1 MNSYGVVKG
10 LKNYDFD
17 QMREEIRKRNE
28 QREED
33 EENAE
38 FAMSEN
44 PYISPSSTRT
54 PLRRKYNS
62 IAYINESRRQAGQM
76 GGKKR
81 SYKKRSYK
89 KRSYKK
95 RSYKKISYR
104 RRRN

>member
-62 IAYINESRRQAGQM
+62 IGYINESRRRQAGQM

-81 SYKKRSYK
+81 SYKKRSYRKRSCK

-95 RSYKKISYR
+95 RSCKK
-104 RRRN
+104 